1 MYDVAIQI
9 LKEIHEL
16 GYEAYIVGGYPRDLY
31 IGFYNNDIDLCS
43 NIDEHTLFS
52 NFNIISKTQFGSFT
66 IEKNGYEFE
75 LTHFRKDK
83 YIDNRYPIVT
93 FVNTLKEDLE
103 RRDFI
108 INTLCIDYNGNYIDL
123 LDARKDIDN
132 KIIHVVGNIE
142 NKMTEDPLRIIRTL
156 RFAADLNFEI
166 EKNLM
171 EFIKKNK
178 FLLKNLSK
186 TRLEKEIKK
195 IKNKTN
201 FYNLIKQ
208 LDLIDYIQ

>member
-1 MYDVAIQI
+1 M
-9 LKEIHEL
+9 LL
-16 GYEAYIVGGYPRDLY
+16 R
-31 IGFYNNDIDLCS
+31 
-43 NIDEHTLFS
+43 
-52 NFNIISKTQFGSFT
+52 
-66 IEKNGYEFE
+66 
-75 LTHFRKDK
+75 
-83 YIDNRYPIVT
+83 
-93 FVNTLKEDLE
+93 EDLE

-171 EFIKKNK
+171 EFIM
-178 FLLKNLSK
+178 
-186 TRLEKEIKK
+186 
-195 IKNKTN
+195 
-201 FYNLIKQ
+201 KQ
-208 LDLIDYIQ
+208 